1 MTLEYLELMEDN
13 ERQQPQPQPLPVP
26 RKIRGTLTIK
36 AEDDMEFRAE
46 RRTGLSSQI
55 EIARTS
61 AGKLYEPV
69 GKDTKYM
76 MAHIAVPKTETDP
89 RAFLYDAVEKLTR
102 GMQSKARPRLQG
114 RVLLDADRA
123 RVVLN
128 RKEKKIEIV
137 LGIDLSMTLNCQ
149 RELMNLMYQVNQC
162 LVINQTSIAS
172 ARK

>member
-1 MTLEYLELMEDN
+1 MTLEYLEIMEATTQQQQ
-13 ERQQPQPQPLPVP
+13 QQPQPVP

-55 EIARTS
+55 EIARTA

-76 MAHIAVPKTETDP
+76 MAHIAVPKTEADP

-102 GMQSKARPRLQG
+102 GMQSKAQPRLQG

-137 LGIDLSMTLNCQ
+137 LGIDLSMTLNCE
-149 RELMNLMYQVNQC
+149 RELMKLMYQVNQC